1 MADARSRL
9 LVVEDHEET
18 RELMTALLGSWGYQ
32 VTAVESAER
41 GLDELRTNAYDL
53 VVSDHWLDGGETG
66 TWLLCTASAE
76 GLLDRTR
83 AIMCSAERRLD
94 GIPEGVPF
102 MQKPIDFRALDEA
115 IQRMLAEPPRSIR
128 RKRAILYVTTS
139 AASARAQD
147 QISRWR
153 GDLEGRGVEIVIID
167 LEKHP
172 TSGGIDPER
181 VATTPVLIVEGE
193 RACARLVGTLEDVN
207 VDELLDVVDPRASSE
222 S

>member
-18 RELMTALLGSWGYQ
+18 RDLMTQLLGSWGYD

-41 GLDELRTNAYDL
+41 GLEELRSSVYDV
-53 VVSDHWLDGGETG
+53 VVSDHWLDGAETG

-76 GLLDRTR
+76 GLLDQTR

-94 GIPEGVPF
+94 GVPEGVPF
-102 MQKPIDFRALDEA
+102 MRKPIDFRALDEA

-139 AASARAQD
+139 AASARARD
-147 QISRWR
+147 QVSRWR
-153 GDLEGRGVEIVIID
+153 SELEARGVEIIVVD
-167 LEKHP
+167 LEKDP
-172 TSGGIDPER
+172 SGGDVDADR
-181 VATTPVLIVEGE
+181 VAATPVLIIEGE
-193 RACARLVGTLEDVN
+193 RACARLVGTLDDVN
-207 VDELLDVVDPRASSE
+207 VDELLDVVAPRVSN
-222 S
+222 

>member
-1 MADARSRL
+1 
-9 LVVEDHEET
+9 
-18 RELMTALLGSWGYQ
+18 
-32 VTAVESAER
+32 
-41 GLDELRTNAYDL
+41 
-53 VVSDHWLDGGETG
+53 
-66 TWLLCTASAE
+66 
-76 GLLDRTR
+76 
-83 AIMCSAERRLD
+83 
-94 GIPEGVPF
+94 
-102 MQKPIDFRALDEA
+102 
-115 IQRMLAEPPRSIR
+115 MLAEPPRSIR

-167 LEKHP
+167 LEKQP

>member
-1 MADARSRL
+1 MAEVRSRL

-18 RELMTALLGSWGYQ
+18 RELMTDLLGSWGYD

-41 GLDELRTNAYDL
+41 GLEELRSNAYDV

-76 GLLDRTR
+76 GLLDHTR

-94 GIPEGVPF
+94 GVPEGVPL
-102 MQKPIDFRALDEA
+102 MRKPIDFRALDEA

-139 AASARAQD
+139 AASARARD
-147 QISRWR
+147 QIARWR
-153 GDLEGRGVEIVIID
+153 SDLEARDVEIVIVD
-167 LEKHP
+167 LEEDP
-172 TSGGIDPER
+172 TSREVDVNR
-181 VATTPVLIVEGE
+181 VGATPLLILEGE
-193 RACARLVGTLEDVN
+193 RACTRLIGTLEDVN
-207 VDELLDVVDPRASSE
+207 VDELLDVVAPRAGN
-222 S
+222 

>member
-18 RELMTALLGSWGYQ
+18 RELMTDLLGTWGYS

-41 GLDELRTNAYDL
+41 GLEELRSNSYDV
-53 VVSDHWLDGGETG
+53 VVSDHWLEGGETG

-76 GLLDRTR
+76 GLLDNTR

-94 GIPEGVPF
+94 GVPEGVPL
-102 MQKPIDFRALDEA
+102 MRKPIDFHALDEA
-115 IQRMLAEPPRSIR
+115 IKRMLSEPPRSMR

-153 GDLEGRGVEIVIID
+153 SDLEARGVEIVIVD

-172 TSGGIDPER
+172 TSGGVDADR
-181 VATTPVLIVEGE
+181 VAATPMLVVEGE
-193 RACARLVGTLEDVN
+193 AACTRFIGTLEDVN
-207 VDELLDVVDPRASSE
+207 VDEVLDVVGPRSVN
-222 S
+222 